1 MSKLFAMARIELVTE
16 QRRGNM
22 ARLLEQVDQD
32 DFWSKTRYGQI
43 VQLLDLMGVFHITQ
57 TDIAKVMD
65 VSNNLV
71 TLFKKNH
78 RDHPHE
84 ERQNSGHPSQLR
96 DVFEL
101 VIHFIDTRNAAG
113 QAVTMEQVLTF
124 VTDELKVEV
133 SRKALWRYLID
144 HGIVYKLATLR
155 DSLWIVSRENE
166 IV

>member
-1 MSKLFAMARIELVTE
+1 MARIELVTE

-57 TDIAKVMD
+57 TDIANVMD

-71 TLFKKNH
+71 TRFKKYH

-84 ERQNSGHPSQLR
+84 ERKTDAQASSVMFLSVLSTSSTRETPRDRPSR
-96 DVFEL
+96 WN
-101 VIHFIDTRNAAG
+101 TC
-113 QAVTMEQVLTF
+113 
-124 VTDELKVEV
+124 
-133 SRKALWRYLID
+133 
-144 HGIVYKLATLR
+144 
-155 DSLWIVSRENE
+155 
-166 IV
+166 